1 LHQQFEKMQ
10 QNPIITWYVILNPH
24 AGCGKGERDK
34 EIIVDILKKSDL
46 NFQLLVSEYPG
57 HIVEITK
64 ELAQNGATNFIIAG
78 GDGSLNEAINGIF
91 KTKIEHDEKIKI
103 GVIPVGTGND
113 WIKTFGIPDNYQ
125 KAVEIITTGST
136 VIQAVGEIVNHN
148 RPDEKRY
155 FVNVVGFGFDAMV
168 AGRANMLKN
177 KGISGLRVYIQS
189 FIWSYRNFK
198 SGLTIIEIDNTKNRV
213 NLFSTSVGIGK
224 YNGGGFMQV
233 PDANPLEGR
242 FHITIIRKIGVWGI
256 LKNFIGLYDGSFVKD
271 HRVSTHAGKTI
282 RIRALGPLPCEAD
295 GESLGQGNYTV
306 TIIPHRLQVI
316 CNKIKFPT

>member
-1 LHQQFEKMQ
+1 MQ
-10 QNPIITWYVILNPH
+10 PDNQITWQVILNPH
-24 AGCGKGERDK
+24 AGCGKGQRDK
-34 EIIVDILKKSDL
+34 GQIIKVLDKSGLDY
-46 NFQLLVSEYPG
+46 NMYISEYPG
-57 HIVEITK
+57 HTISITK
-64 ELAQNGATNFIIAG
+64 ELAQNGSTNFIVAG
-78 GDGSLNEAINGIF
+78 GDGSLNEAVNGIF
-91 KTKIEHDEKIKI
+91 SVKPEHDEKILI

-113 WIKTFGIPDNYQ
+113 WIKTFGIPDNY
-125 KAVEIITTGST
+125 KEAVNTIKSRKSII
-136 VIQAVGEIVNHN
+136 QDVGEITNHN
-148 RPDEKRY
+148 KPDEKRY
-155 FVNVVGFGFDAMV
+155 FVNITGFGFDAMV

-177 KGISGLRVYIQS
+177 KGLSGLRVYIQS

-198 SGLTIIEIDNTKNRV
+198 SGHTIIQIDKEKIRV
-213 NLFSTSVGIGK
+213 NLFSTSIGIGK

-295 GESLGQGNYTV
+295 GESLGQGSFTV
-306 TIIPHRLQVI
+306 KIIPHRLQVI
-316 CNKIKFPT
+316 CGETSFP